1 MQAFSY
7 PFGLFVIVYACARL
21 LLRRRSLRRVRG
33 PPRPSFLLGHE
44 WLIRN
49 REDMGHLEMAWYQQ
63 YGGAYR
69 VGGCFGQDVL
79 VISDPKALQYIFH
92 TSGYRYP
99 KSPEEDRF
107 TGIMLG
113 PGVGTV
119 AGEIHQRQRK
129 ILGPAFSTSQ
139 LRQFLVVFQSAASKL
154 VEKMKDSTQT
164 GKVLDIYEWTTKTS
178 LDIIGKT
185 SFRFEFNAMDAM
197 DEQQTELES
206 ALHNMLGESQ
216 MWPSSAELLY
226 LSLWRLLPDWSLSL
240 LQRVSTRGTRR
251 LVRFRVIA
259 GKAAQEVFQKRVSVL
274 TNGDHPSEKNIIDV
288 LALSHLTEDPKR
300 KMTEEEI
307 YAQFATFI
315 MAGHDTTA
323 LTAAWVLYELARNP
337 GDQAKIRKE
346 ILQIKANNDRT
357 LSSNDYDSMPMLN
370 AAIKE
375 TLRLH
380 PLNHVL
386 HRIAAKDD
394 IIPLGEPIATTD
406 STIAYEV
413 PVSKGQIVT
422 ASVYTYNRLP
432 SVWGDDAEQW
442 NPQRFLQPRER
453 EQVSLGVFS
462 NLMSFSGGVH
472 SCIGWRFAIMEIQ
485 ALVTE
490 LLGTFEF
497 GLPEEDFV
505 MLQSPGQRAVFPLVQ
520 GRIHEGVQIPLR
532 VTVLK
537 SE

>member
-1 MQAFSY
+1 MQSFLY
-7 PFGLFVIVYACARL
+7 LFGVFVMAYGCARL
-21 LLRRRSLRRVRG
+21 LVRQRSLRRVRG
-33 PPRPSFLLGHE
+33 PPRPSLLLGHE

-49 REDMGHLEMAWYQQ
+49 RENIGDLEMAWYQK

-79 VISDPKALQYIFH
+79 VISDPKALQYVFH

-107 TGIMLG
+107 TNIMLG

-119 AGEIHQRQRK
+119 SGEIHQRQRK

-139 LRQFLVVFQSAASKL
+139 LRQFLVVFQSGASKF

-164 GKVLDIYEWTTKTS
+164 GKVLDIFEWTTKTS

-185 SFRFEFNAMDAM
+185 SFGYEFNAMDAM
-197 DEQQTELES
+197 DEQTEIES

-216 MWPSSAELLY
+216 MWPSSSELLY
-226 LSLWRLLPDWSLSL
+226 LSLWRLLPDWGLSL
-240 LQRVSTRGTRR
+240 LQRISTRGTRR
-251 LVRFRVIA
+251 LVRFRTTA
-259 GKAAQEVFQKRVSVL
+259 GKVAQEVFEKQLSVL
-274 TNGDHPSEKNIIDV
+274 ANVDSPSEKSIINV
-288 LALSHLTEDPKR
+288 LALSHLTKDPK
-300 KMTEEEI
+300 KNMTEEEI

-323 LTAAWVLYELARNP
+323 LTTAWVLYELARNP
-337 GDQAKIRKE
+337 SDQAKIREE
-346 ILQIKANNDRT
+346 ILQVKANNNQT
-357 LSSNDYDSMPMLN
+357 LSSNDYDSMPTLN

-394 IIPLGEPIATTD
+394 IIPLGEPIVTTD
-406 STIAYEV
+406 GRVAYKV

-432 SVWGDDAEQW
+432 SVWGDNAEQW
-442 NPQRFLQPRER
+442 NPQRFLQPREK

-472 SCIGWRFAIMEIQ
+472 SCIGWLFAIMEIQ

-497 GLPEEDFV
+497 GLPEENFV

-520 GRIHEGVQIPLR
+520 VRVHEGVQIPLR
-532 VTVLK
+532 VTVSK
-537 SE
+537 SK

>member
-1 MQAFSY
+1 
-7 PFGLFVIVYACARL
+7 
-21 LLRRRSLRRVRG
+21 
-33 PPRPSFLLGHE
+33 
-44 WLIRN
+44 
-49 REDMGHLEMAWYQQ
+49 MGDLEMAWYQQ

-69 VGGCFGQDVL
+69 LGGCFDVL

-154 VEKMKDSTQT
+154 VEKMKDSAQT
-164 GKVLDIYEWTTKTS
+164 SGKVLDVYEWITKTS
-178 LDIIGKT
+178 LDFIGKT
-185 SFRFEFNAMDAM
+185 SFRYEFNAMDVM

-226 LSLWRLLPDWSLSL
+226 LSLWRLLPDWNLSL
-240 LQRVSTRGTRR
+240 LQRISTRGTRR
-251 LVRFRVIA
+251 LVRFRATA
-259 GKAAQEVFQKRVSVL
+259 GKAAQEVFEKQVSDL
-274 TNGDHPSEKNIIDV
+274 ANGDHPSEKNIIDV
-288 LALSHLTEDPKR
+288 LALSHLTDDPKR

-307 YAQFATFI
+307 YAQSATFI
-315 MAGHDTTA
+315 MAGHETTA
-323 LTAAWVLYELARNP
+323 VTAAWKLC
-337 GDQAKIRKE
+337 
-346 ILQIKANNDRT
+346 
-357 LSSNDYDSMPMLN
+357 
-370 AAIKE
+370 
-375 TLRLH
+375 
-380 PLNHVL
+380 
-386 HRIAAKDD
+386 
-394 IIPLGEPIATTD
+394 
-406 STIAYEV
+406 
-413 PVSKGQIVT
+413 SKGQIVT

-442 NPQRFLQPRER
+442 NPQRFLRARER
-453 EQVSLGVFS
+453 ERVSLGVFA

-472 SCIGWRFAIMEIQ
+472 SCIGWRFAVMEIQ

-505 MLQSPGQRAVFPLVQ
+505 LLQSPGQRAVFPLVQ
-520 GRIHEGVQIPLR
+520 GRVHEGVQMPLR
-532 VTVLK
+532 VTVSK

>member
-1 MQAFSY
+1 MHSFLY
-7 PFGLFVIVYACARL
+7 LFGVFVMAYAYARL
-21 LLRRRSLRRVRG
+21 LVRQRSLRRVRG

-49 REDMGHLEMAWYQQ
+49 RENIGDLEMAWYQQ

-79 VISDPKALQYIFH
+79 VISDPKALQYVFH

-107 TGIMLG
+107 TNIMLG

-154 VEKMKDSTQT
+154 VEKMKESTQT
-164 GKVLDIYEWTTKTS
+164 GKVLDIFEWTTKTS

-185 SFRFEFNAMDAM
+185 SFRYEFNAMDTM
-197 DEQQTELES
+197 DGQQTELES

-216 MWPSSAELLY
+216 MWPSSSELLY
-226 LSLWRLLPDWSLSL
+226 LSLWRLLPDWGLSL
-240 LQRVSTRGTRR
+240 LERISTRGTRR
-251 LVRFRVIA
+251 LVRFRTTA
-259 GKAAQEVFQKRVSVL
+259 EKAAQEVFEKQVSVL
-274 TNGDHPSEKNIIDV
+274 ANDDNLSEKSIINV
-288 LALSHLTEDPKR
+288 LALSHLNNDPKK
-300 KMTEEEI
+300 KMTAEEI

-323 LTAAWVLYELARNP
+323 LTTAWVLYELARNP
-337 GDQAKIRKE
+337 SDQATIRDE
-346 ILQIKANNDRT
+346 ILQLKANISGR
-357 LSSNDYDSMPMLN
+357 LSSNDYDSMLTLN

-394 IIPLGEPIATTD
+394 IIPLGEPITTAD
-406 STIAYEV
+406 GRISYEV
-413 PVSKGQIVT
+413 PVTKGQIVT

-442 NPQRFLQPRER
+442 NPQRFLRPREK
-453 EQVSLGVFS
+453 EQVSLGIFS

-490 LLGTFEF
+490 LLSTFEF

-520 GRIHEGVQIPLR
+520 GRVHEGIQIPLR
-532 VTVLK
+532 VVVSK

>member
-1 MQAFSY
+1 MQAFLY
-7 PFGLFVIVYACARL
+7 LFGVLAMVYACTRL
-21 LLRRRSLRRVRG
+21 LARRRSLRRVRG

-49 REDMGHLEMAWYQQ
+49 RKGMGDLEMAWYQQ

-69 VGGCFGQDVL
+69 IGGCFGANVL
-79 VISDPKALQYIFH
+79 VLSDPRALQYVFH
-92 TSGYRYP
+92 TSGYHYP

-129 ILGPAFSTSQ
+129 ILGPAFSTSR

-154 VEKMKDSTQT
+154 VEKMKDSAHT
-164 GKVLDIYEWTTKTS
+164 GKVLDVYEWTTKAS
-178 LDIIGKT
+178 LDVIGKT
-185 SFRFEFNAMDAM
+185 SFRYEFNAMDAM

-226 LSLWRLLPDWSLSL
+226 LSLWRLLPDWSIPL
-240 LQRVSTRGTRR
+240 LQGVSTRGTRR
-251 LVRFRVIA
+251 LVRFRATA
-259 GKAAQEVFQKRVSVL
+259 GKAAREVFEKQVSIL
-274 TNGDHPSEKNIIDV
+274 TNGDRPSEKNIIDV

-323 LTAAWVLYELARNP
+323 VTAAWVLYELACNP
-337 GDQAKIRKE
+337 SDQAKIREE
-346 ILQIKANNDRT
+346 IRKVKANNDQT
-357 LSSNDYDSMPMLN
+357 LSSNDYDSMPTLN
-370 AAIKE
+370 AVIKE

-394 IIPLGEPIATTD
+394 IIPLGEPITTTEG
-406 STIAYEV
+406 TIAYEV

-432 SVWGDDAEQW
+432 RVWGDDAEQW
-442 NPQRFLQPRER
+442 NPQRFLLPRER
-453 EQVSLGVFS
+453 EQVSLGVFA
-462 NLMSFSGGVH
+462 NLMSFSELH
-472 SCIGWRFAIMEIQ
+472 SLPYFRYPVMEIQ
-485 ALVTE
+485 ALITE
-490 LLGTFEF
+490 LLGAFEF
-497 GLPEEDFV
+497 GLPEDDFV
-505 MLQSPGQRAVFPLVQ
+505 LLQSPGQRAVFPLVQ
-520 GRIHEGVQIPLR
+520 GRVHEGVQMPLR
-532 VTVLK
+532 VTVSK

>member
-1 MQAFSY
+1 
-7 PFGLFVIVYACARL
+7 
-21 LLRRRSLRRVRG
+21 
-33 PPRPSFLLGHE
+33 
-44 WLIRN
+44 
-49 REDMGHLEMAWYQQ
+49 MGDLEMAWYQQ

-99 KSPEEDRF
+99 KSPEEDHF

-113 PGVGTV
+113 PGLGTV

-178 LDIIGKT
+178 LDVIGKT
-185 SFRFEFNAMDAM
+185 SFRYEFNAMDAM
-197 DEQQTELES
+197 DGQQTELES

-251 LVRFRVIA
+251 LVHFRATA
-259 GKAAQEVFQKRVSVL
+259 GKAAREVFQKQVSVL
-274 TNGDHPSEKNIIDV
+274 ANGDRPSGKNIIDV
-288 LALSHLTEDPKR
+288 LALSHLTEDSKR

-323 LTAAWVLYELARNP
+323 VTAAWVLYELARNP
-337 GDQAKIRKE
+337 SDQAKIREE
-346 ILQIKANNDRT
+346 ILQVKANNDRT
-357 LSSNDYDSMPMLN
+357 LSSNDYDSMPTLN

-394 IIPLGEPIATTD
+394 IIPLGEPIATTED
-406 STIAYEV
+406 TIAYEV

-442 NPQRFLQPRER
+442 NPQRFLRPRER

-472 SCIGWRFAIMEIQ
+472 SCIGWRFAVMEIQ

-505 MLQSPGQRAVFPLVQ
+505 LLQSPGQRAVFPLVQ
-520 GRIHEGVQIPLR
+520 GRIHEGVQMPLR
-532 VTVLK
+532 VTISK

>member
-1 MQAFSY
+1 MHALCY
-7 PFGLFVIVYACARL
+7 LYGVCAITYACARL
-21 LLRRRSLRRVRG
+21 LVRQRSLRKVRG

-44 WLIRN
+44 WIIRN
-49 REDMGHLEMAWYQQ
+49 REDMGDLEMAWYQQ

-69 VGGCFGQDVL
+69 LGGCFGANVL

-154 VEKMKDSTQT
+154 VEKMKDSAQT
-164 GKVLDIYEWTTKTS
+164 GKVLDIYEWITKTS
-178 LDIIGKT
+178 LDVIGKT
-185 SFRFEFNAMDAM
+185 SFRYEFNAMDAM
-197 DEQQTELES
+197 DELQTELES
-206 ALHNMLGESQ
+206 ALHNMLGDSQ
-216 MWPSSAELLY
+216 MWPSSTELLY
-226 LSLWRLLPDWSLSL
+226 LSLWRLLPDWSISL

-251 LVRFRVIA
+251 LVQFRATA
-259 GKAAQEVFQKRVSVL
+259 GKAARELFEKRVSVL
-274 TNGDHPSEKNIIDV
+274 TDSENPSEKNIIDV
-288 LALSHLTEDPKR
+288 LALSHLTDDPKR

-337 GDQAKIRKE
+337 GDQAKIREE
-346 ILQIKANNDRT
+346 IMQVKANNDRT
-357 LSSNDYDSMPMLN
+357 LSSNDYDSMPTLN

-394 IIPLGEPIATTD
+394 IIPLGEPIASTEG
-406 STIAYEV
+406 TIAYEV

-432 SVWGDDAEQW
+432 SLWGDDAEQW
-442 NPQRFLQPRER
+442 NPQRFLHARER
-453 EQVSLGVFS
+453 EQVSLGVFA

-472 SCIGWRFAIMEIQ
+472 SCIGWRFAVMEIQ

-497 GLPEEDFV
+497 GLPEEYFV
-505 MLQSPGQRAVFPLVQ
+505 LLQSPGQRAVFPLVK
-520 GRIHEGVQIPLR
+520 GRAHEGVQMPLR
-532 VTVLK
+532 VTVSK